1 MNECA
6 NGIITLFIIST
17 LAIGFLIIY
26 GIIEEVTEKKLDE
39 SSQKHSIDSIPLE
52 PCDVNP
58 VSQEWM
64 ERQRKVELDRWNE
77 QEKSRI
83 HFDERG

>member
-26 GIIEEVTEKKLDE
+26 GIVAERKKPSED
-39 SSQKHSIDSIPLE
+39 SQKHSIDSIPIE

-64 ERQRKVELDRWNE
+64 ERQRKVELDNWNE
-77 QEKSRI
+77 QEKNRI
-83 HFDERG
+83 HFDIRV